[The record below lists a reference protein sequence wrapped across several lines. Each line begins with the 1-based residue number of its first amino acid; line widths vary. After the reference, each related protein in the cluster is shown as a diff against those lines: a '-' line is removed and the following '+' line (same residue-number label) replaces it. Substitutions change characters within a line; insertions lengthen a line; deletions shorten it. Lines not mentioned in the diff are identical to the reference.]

1 MLLSATICPPSYYR
15 AGWLKVQERDHS
27 LKDQIAEGAR
37 QMRYQPENIRI
48 LGMGG
53 NFTSVGL
60 QVTLCDPMWHVS
72 SRSGVATLRTVIHL
86 LLTYLLTSFSSP
98 AFRAPSM
105 SFTRSLDNSGSSCS
119 ACARQ
124 GIGGETVQDSV
135 KSCP

>member
-15 AGWLKVQERDHS
+15 AGWLKMQERDHS

-37 QMRYQPENIRI
+37 QMRYQPESIRI

-72 SRSGVATLRTVIHL
+72 SRSGVATLRTAIHL
-86 LLTYLLTSFSSP
+86 LLTYMSILQLLFVNSP
-98 AFRAPSM
+98 TPHSNPTYAVLS
-105 SFTRSLDNSGSSCS
+105 TSSCFTVS
-119 ACARQ
+119 A
-124 GIGGETVQDSV
+124 IGTLVSV
-135 KSCP
+135 GKSSQ